1 MAGGT
6 VTPASDPQALRVA
19 VMLEEFKELGAEV
32 RTRIE
37 LQHRNMNVFL
47 VLVTAV
53 TGYLVKFVSEHG
65 LSESADS
72 LIHSDLLALAA
83 LVIPVANVFLWRQL
97 DHDVNIIDKTAYVNE
112 VLRPEMIESVGGT
125 ILNFETFLHHR
136 RSTRTSRLGPFL
148 ALGKEDVPI
157 FLVTG
162 IYLIADWYLRLR
174 VPGHAGPASALF
186 DALLY
191 LGSLL
196 TLVSL
201 WMAVAVGREYA
212 TLGKARDE
220 EPPDKAPSGTASPP
234 GPEGGASDGEATSSG
249 VGAPP

>member
-1 MAGGT
+1 MADT
-6 VTPASDPQALRVA
+6 DQNALRVS

-53 TGYLVKFVSEHG
+53 TGYLVKFASDHG
-65 LSESADS
+65 LDETAES
-72 LIHSDLLALAA
+72 LVHNDLLALAA

-112 VLRPEMIESVGGT
+112 VLRPDMIDAVGGD
-125 ILNFETFLHHR
+125 ILGFETFLHER
-136 RSTRTSRLGPFL
+136 RSTRTYRLGPFL

-162 IYLIADWYLRLR
+162 IYLVAGWYLRLH
-174 VPGHAGPASALF
+174 VPDHAGAAQGLF
-186 DALLY
+186 DILLY
-191 LGSLL
+191 VGSGL

-201 WMAVAVGREYA
+201 WMAIAVGREYA
-212 TLGKARDE
+212 TLGKIGLE
-220 EPPDKAPSGTASPP
+220 K
-234 GPEGGASDGEATSSG
+234 EGGKAAP
-249 VGAPP
+249 VGAALSESDSKQPEEEMALGEDITPPST

>member
-1 MAGGT
+1 MAD
-6 VTPASDPQALRVA
+6 ASQNALRIS

-53 TGYLVKFVSEHG
+53 TGYLVKFASDHG
-65 LSESADS
+65 LDETAES

-112 VLRPEMIESVGGT
+112 VLRPDMIDAVGGS
-125 ILNFETFLHHR
+125 ILGFETFLHER
-136 RSTRTSRLGPFL
+136 RSTRTYRLGPFL

-157 FLVTG
+157 FLVMG
-162 IYLIADWYLRLR
+162 IYLIADWYLRLH
-174 VPGHAGPASALF
+174 VTGHAGPAHELF
-186 DALLY
+186 DILLY
-191 LGSLL
+191 VGSGL
-196 TLVSL
+196 TIVSL
-201 WMAVAVGREYA
+201 WMAIAVGREYA
-212 TLGKARDE
+212 TLGKRGLKGGETESVRGD
-220 EPPDKAPSGTASPP
+220 TFL
-234 GPEGGASDGEATSSG
+234 PESDGEQPAEDGKTTG
-249 VGAPP
+249 GNLAPPSP